1 MSRKTIFI
9 LIFFI
14 IIVAVLGFT
23 WFQMSYSKEVLKLEI
38 LGPSKADTGESITYT
53 VKFKNNGNV
62 RLENPELYFTF
73 PDGAI
78 TENGQKVVRLDSTAL
93 KGDIYPGEER
103 SFQFKAR
110 LMGRTNEIKEAQARM
125 TFQPSGLKTKNE
137 VKTSFTIILGNV
149 PISLNIQM
157 PDQVANNK
165 VFTININY
173 TSNVSYPLN
182 DLTIKV
188 QLPPEF
194 TLVSQK
200 PKGIDNEWN
209 IPVLNEMSG
218 GNIQLIGSL
227 SGQDK
232 DKKVFKAE
240 LGIWQNGNFV
250 PLKEAVRNVEIIAPS
265 IYLSQTI
272 NNSDAYA
279 ASPGDQLHYQISFTN
294 IGQDALQDIVLI
306 SRLSGHYLDLNSVKV
321 PIGNYQQGDNS
332 IIWDGSQIPELN
344 YLAPGQTGKVEF
356 WVNVNKRWAI
366 NSQADINPVIK
377 NTITIGQNTQEFIT
391 KINSSLVAEQK
402 IYNESKYFT
411 NSGPYPLKVGQ
422 KTYLTVEWT
431 AKNYYNDMEG
441 VIMKAVLSPNVNFEN
456 KIYPENIKISYDAGT
471 QEVTCIIGSL
481 KAGAG
486 FLSEAPKCAFQVS
499 IIPELNE
506 DALITGSLEIT
517 GNDQWTGKQISAQTE
532 PSYVPVS
539 E

>member
-1 MSRKTIFI
+1 
-9 LIFFI
+9 
-14 IIVAVLGFT
+14 
-23 WFQMSYSKEVLKLEI
+23 
-38 LGPSKADTGESITYT
+38 
-53 VKFKNNGNV
+53 
-62 RLENPELYFTF
+62 LYFTF

-232 DKKVFKAE
+232 DKKF
-240 LGIWQNGNFV
+240 L
-250 PLKEAVRNVEIIAPS
+250 
-265 IYLSQTI
+265 
-272 NNSDAYA
+272 
-279 ASPGDQLHYQISFTN
+279 
-294 IGQDALQDIVLI
+294 
-306 SRLSGHYLDLNSVKV
+306 RLN
-321 PIGNYQQGDNS
+321 
-332 IIWDGSQIPELN
+332 
-344 YLAPGQTGKVEF
+344 
-356 WVNVNKRWAI
+356 
-366 NSQADINPVIK
+366 
-377 NTITIGQNTQEFIT
+377 
-391 KINSSLVAEQK
+391 
-402 IYNESKYFT
+402 
-411 NSGPYPLKVGQ
+411 
-422 KTYLTVEWT
+422 
-431 AKNYYNDMEG
+431 
-441 VIMKAVLSPNVNFEN
+441 
-456 KIYPENIKISYDAGT
+456 
-471 QEVTCIIGSL
+471 
-481 KAGAG
+481 
-486 FLSEAPKCAFQVS
+486 
-499 IIPELNE
+499 
-506 DALITGSLEIT
+506 
-517 GNDQWTGKQISAQTE
+517 
-532 PSYVPVS
+532 
-539 E
+539 

>member
-14 IIVAVLGFT
+14 IIAAILGFT

-250 PLKEAVRNVEIIAPS
+250 SLKEAVRNVEIIAPS

-279 ASPGDQLHYQISFTN
+279 ASPGDQLHYQILFTN

-306 SRLSGHYLDLNSVKV
+306 SRLSGNYLDLNSVKV

-332 IIWDGSQIPELN
+332 IIWDSSQLPELN

-377 NTITIGQNTQEFIT
+377 NTVTIGQNTQEFIT

-402 IYNESKYFT
+402 IYNESKYFI

-456 KIYPENIKISYDAGT
+456 KIYPENMKISYDAGT

-486 FLSEAPKCAFQVS
+486 FLSESPKCAFQVS

-506 DALITGSLEIT
+506 DALITGALEIT

-532 PSYVPVS
+532 PSYVPVF

>member
-1 MSRKTIFI
+1 
-9 LIFFI
+9 L
-14 IIVAVLGFT
+14 L
-23 WFQMSYSKEVLKLEI
+23 
-38 LGPSKADTGESITYT
+38 
-53 VKFKNNGNV
+53 
-62 RLENPELYFTF
+62 
-73 PDGAI
+73 
-78 TENGQKVVRLDSTAL
+78 
-93 KGDIYPGEER
+93 
-103 SFQFKAR
+103 
-110 LMGRTNEIKEAQARM
+110 
-125 TFQPSGLKTKNE
+125 
-137 VKTSFTIILGNV
+137 
-149 PISLNIQM
+149 
-157 PDQVANNK
+157 
-165 VFTININY
+165 
-173 TSNVSYPLN
+173 PL
-182 DLTIKV
+182 
-188 QLPPEF
+188 F
-194 TLVSQK
+194 
-200 PKGIDNEWN
+200 
-209 IPVLNEMSG
+209 
-218 GNIQLIGSL
+218 
-227 SGQDK
+227 
-232 DKKVFKAE
+232 
-240 LGIWQNGNFV
+240 
-250 PLKEAVRNVEIIAPS
+250 
-265 IYLSQTI
+265 IYLKQF

-456 KIYPENIKISYDAGT
+456 KIYPENIKISYDTGT

>member
-1 MSRKTIFI
+1 MEFQTPIEKPGAKQNFSAASKPWSKKTHSEKD
-9 LIFFI
+9 LIKQPKQDSLKNIGEWRQRVPSSNQQRDPLKNKKSKQNLAALKERALFKDKKELLKEQERLKFYKVKFLKNEPKNYFYINFFI
-14 IIVAVLGFT
+14 IIAAILGFT

-377 NTITIGQNTQEFIT
+377 IPLQLD
-391 KINSSLVAEQK
+391 KIHRNLLQK
-402 IYNESKYFT
+402 
-411 NSGPYPLKVGQ
+411 
-422 KTYLTVEWT
+422 
-431 AKNYYNDMEG
+431 
-441 VIMKAVLSPNVNFEN
+441 
-456 KIYPENIKISYDAGT
+456 
-471 QEVTCIIGSL
+471 
-481 KAGAG
+481 
-486 FLSEAPKCAFQVS
+486 
-499 IIPELNE
+499 
-506 DALITGSLEIT
+506 LILL
-517 GNDQWTGKQISAQTE
+517 
-532 PSYVPVS
+532 
-539 E
+539 